1 MGVVNSKEKAL
12 PPAAVIMMALEE
24 VGTGDMP
31 VETVMMTIIKEA
43 ETADVV
49 QIGNTVFIGHFGKGA
64 NKDRVVGR
72 PLNAD
77 VGRNYV
83 RNILKYV
90 GYLQKRGVTDYVTQF
105 EGDVLLPAMRALKKV
120 FDKTDSIFEL
130 EPAEDD
136 HYVLFLELGKEP
148 LDKGL

>member
-1 MGVVNSKEKAL
+1 MGIVNSKEKAL
-12 PPAAVIMMALEE
+12 PPAAVIMMALED

-31 VETVMMTIIKEA
+31 IETAMMTIIKEA

-64 NKDRVVGR
+64 NKNRVVGR

-83 RNILKYV
+83 RNILKYA
-90 GYLQKRGVTDYVTQF
+90 GYLQKRGVTNYTTQI
-105 EGDVLLPAMRALKKV
+105 EGDVMLPAMRALKKV

-136 HYVLFLELGKEP
+136 HYVLFIELGKEP